1 MMGARTLRLP
11 LITHIEFKGV
21 KLIIMDSPSKDTI
34 PHFVEECLR
43 LGVTDIVRVCEDRY
57 PKDDFESAGIHV
69 HHWEFSDGSAPPDHI
84 LDQWFHL
91 LRSKFFSPPKEDQER
106 KAPGI
111 IAVHCVAG
119 LGRAPVLVAV
129 ALMELGMPCM
139 DAIELISS
147 KRKGSF
153 NHRQLAYLTS
163 YRPNSRLKRGFFHC
177 GLL

>member
-1 MMGARTLRLP
+1 MGARTLRLP

-21 KLIIMDSPSKDTI
+21 KLIIMDSPSKQTV
-34 PHFVEECLR
+34 PYFVEECSR

-57 PKDDFESAGIHV
+57 PKDEFEKAGIKV
-69 HHWEFSDGSAPPDHI
+69 HHWEFSDGSPPPDHI
-84 LDQWFHL
+84 LDQWFSL
-91 LRSKFFSPPKEDQER
+91 LRSQFFSPARQDQER
-106 KAPGI
+106 TAPGI

-129 ALMELGMPCM
+129 ALMELGMPCT

-163 YRPNSRLKRGFFHC
+163 YRPKSRLKRGVLHC
-177 GLL
+177 QLM